1 MIGLLIDILPNRI
14 IFEFGKDLVLSQVNV
29 VKKNDSK
36 LPVRN
41 MVNNDLIF
49 RLTHR
54 GDQILN

>member
-36 LPVRN
+36 LPVRAQY
-41 MVNNDLIF
+41 
-49 RLTHR
+49 
-54 GDQILN
+54 GE

>member
-36 LPVRN
+36 LPVR
-41 MVNNDLIF
+41 VQY
-49 RLTHR
+49 
-54 GDQILN
+54 GE